1 MEHNHGGL
9 VQISFLSK
17 WVICRFQ
24 PLIFQGV
31 RVYLSSTN
39 LGDGLL
45 LMVDLTSG
53 VFFFYLEPQG
63 DLYFCRSSIPKT
75 RPKFQ
80 SKQGAPFGFWVHIY
94 LEPQT
99 TINKRLFQLDDSK
112 SLHRKCLEITI
123 SIHFKLV
130 VWGSRYYI
138 YIASIQQTKRSL
150 ENPQPQV
157 DHRSTRVEWSFL
169 PTKMQRIWST

>member
-1 MEHNHGGL
+1 MCFPQKKKFFNSTPLKINMEHNHGGL

-53 VFFFYLEPQG
+53 VYLPGTPRRPLFLQVKYPQNKAE
-63 DLYFCRSSIPKT
+63 IPIKT
-75 RPKFQ
+75 RGPI
-80 SKQGAPFGFWVHIY
+80 WV
-94 LEPQT
+94 LGT
-99 TINKRLFQLDDSK
+99 
-112 SLHRKCLEITI
+112 
-123 SIHFKLV
+123 
-130 VWGSRYYI
+130 YI
-138 YIASIQQTKRSL
+138 PGTP
-150 ENPQPQV
+150 NN
-157 DHRSTRVEWSFL
+157 H
-169 PTKMQRIWST
+169 

>member
-39 LGDGLL
+39 LADGLL

-53 VFFFYLEPQG
+53 VYVSTWNPKET
-63 DLYFCRSSIPKT
+63 SIFAGQVSPK
-75 RPKFQ
+75 RGRNSNQ
-80 SKQGAPFGFWVHIY
+80 
-94 LEPQT
+94 
-99 TINKRLFQLDDSK
+99 NKGPHL
-112 SLHRKCLEITI
+112 
-123 SIHFKLV
+123 
-130 VWGSRYYI
+130 GSGYI
-138 YIASIQQTKRSL
+138 YTWNPKQPLINGCFNWMILNLYIGNAWKSPFPSTLTWWALGFQVLYIANIQQTKRSL

-169 PTKMQRIWST
+169 PTKMQQVWST